1 MSWLEKYRAPVI
13 GLLIAVI
20 LVGGAV
26 FLYRETCRP
35 HAEEIAISPPSPE
48 ISVYVEGEVVNPGIY
63 TLENGDHVAD
73 AIEAAGG
80 FTLDA
85 DQSSVNLSATP
96 KDGAQIH
103 VYRAGEVPQKVNIN
117 TAEVWLLE
125 SLPGIGETLAQR
137 IVDYR
142 IANGYFQG
150 IDDLKQVDGIGAAG
164 FEKIKDKIA
173 VREPLTSY
181 SI

>member
-1 MSWLEKYRAPVI
+1 MSWLEKYRTPII

-20 LVGGAV
+20 LIGGAV
-26 FLYRETCRP
+26 FIYSETSKPR
-35 HAEEIAISPPSPE
+35 AEEIVISPPSPE

-63 TLENGDHVAD
+63 TLGNGDRVAD

-80 FTLDA
+80 FTSNA
-85 DQSSVNLSATP
+85 DQSSVNLSAAL

-103 VYRAGEVPQKVNIN
+103 VYKTGEVPQKVNIN

-142 IANGYFQG
+142 IANGYFQS

-173 VREPLTSY
+173 VR
-181 SI
+181 

>member
-1 MSWLEKYRAPVI
+1 VSWLEKYRTPII

-26 FLYRETCRP
+26 FTYCETCKPR
-35 HAEEIAISPPSPE
+35 AEEIAISPPSSK
-48 ISVYVEGEVVNPGIY
+48 ICVYVEGEVVNPGIY

-73 AIEAAGG
+73 AIDAAGG
-80 FTLDA
+80 FAPDA
-85 DQSSVNLSATP
+85 DPSSVNLSATL

-103 VYRAGEVPQKVNIN
+103 VYKTGEVPQKVNIN

-137 IVDYR
+137 IVEYR

-150 IDDLKQVDGIGAAG
+150 IDDLKQVDGIGASV

-173 VREPLTSY
+173 VR
-181 SI
+181 